1 MDVTIIEFAPMV
13 ALLLFKA
20 VKVLVTVGVAIVTVI
35 LGVVIDLLVT
45 VTDVDDVDVTKG
57 IVSMEVRPK

>member
-1 MDVTIIEFAPMV
+1 MDVTIIEFDPMV

-20 VKVLVTVGVAIVTVI
+20 VKVLVTVGVAMVTVI